1 MATVLTLLT
10 ISMLEVSANIGQLW
24 ISEGWEEHV
33 KKLNRPCQIGLF
45 TGFVVQALDALG
57 FWGLSQKPSIRL
69 VVAIRDGRQARERSG
84 GGGRGGETLLASRS
98 CKFSHWRLDIFLPS
112 NRVVLTCNPSTEF
125 QVPLCSGHNDLGWLE
140 FLHRCPMAATAWV
153 SQWIQGAYS
162 FMNGLRSPDARSW
175 TVSWSGGAAAG
186 ESWHLA
192 SSHVL
197 SWGLC
202 SAWVVGGD
210 WTATLSLPIPL
221 ADHTA
226 RHPLVVGPP
235 DGTILIS
242 KMSLWKES
250 GTCVF

>member
-140 FLHRCPMAATAWV
+140 FLHRCPMAATA
-153 SQWIQGAYS
+153 
-162 FMNGLRSPDARSW
+162 
-175 TVSWSGGAAAG
+175 
-186 ESWHLA
+186 
-192 SSHVL
+192 
-197 SWGLC
+197 
-202 SAWVVGGD
+202 
-210 WTATLSLPIPL
+210 
-221 ADHTA
+221 
-226 RHPLVVGPP
+226 
-235 DGTILIS
+235 
-242 KMSLWKES
+242 
-250 GTCVF
+250 